1 MTGEERQVRLFIL
14 RLEHDDP
21 RKATGVRLIRRG
33 IALRVRRAPRGA
45 VVLDPTS
52 PVHLSRADRAAAEAR
67 GLVAVDASW
76 RRIDE
81 VRWPRGRRRVLPLLV
96 AVNPI
101 NYGRPFRLSTA
112 EAIAAA
118 LFIMGWRELAEEVLA
133 QFKWGPEFLR
143 LNEDWLEAYSH
154 AEGPEEVEKLSRRFY
169 EELAGD

>member
-1 MTGEERQVRLFIL
+1 MRDIRLFVV

-21 RKATGVRLIRRG
+21 RKATGIRLIRRG
-33 IALRVRRAPRGA
+33 LAVRTRRPPRGA

-52 PVHLSRADRAAAEAR
+52 HVYLSPADRESAESR

-96 AVNPI
+96 AANPI

-112 EAIAAA
+112 EALAAA
-118 LFIMGWRELAEEVLA
+118 LFILGRRDQAERVLAE
-133 QFKWGPEFLR
+133 FKWGPEFIR
-143 LNEDWLEAYSH
+143 INEDWLEAYSE
-154 AEGPEEVEKLSRRFY
+154 AEGPEEVEKLSERFY
-169 EELAGD
+169 GELAGE